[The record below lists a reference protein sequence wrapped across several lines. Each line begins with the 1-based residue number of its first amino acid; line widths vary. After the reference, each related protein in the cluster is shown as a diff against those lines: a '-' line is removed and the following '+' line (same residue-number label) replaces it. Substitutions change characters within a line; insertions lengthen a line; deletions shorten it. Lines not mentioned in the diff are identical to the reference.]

1 MYAVSDRFTAALRES
16 HTAVCRVDLL
26 RQGEVIAADVPVL
39 GGDVVDDSAAV
50 VRRSASLTLAPDQAL
65 LDLLAA
71 SPTADGGLWPLG
83 NELRLRA
90 GVRYAPGDEEY
101 ATLGLFRIARP
112 QVVSQAGDLALS
124 ITGYDRGRSVSRARF
139 TQPYEVAAGTN
150 YATAI
155 RDLVVSRLPW
165 LSEAEQQ
172 FMATPYTTPGLVFTS
187 DDDPWKVA
195 QDMASSIGAELYF
208 DGDGVCVLQ
217 PQPDPAYT
225 PPVATYHEGEDAT
238 VLSVS
243 RDLDDEQAYN
253 GVIVV
258 GEGTDNA
265 APVRAEAW
273 DTDPD
278 SPTYY
283 DPAHPAD
290 SVYGAVP
297 MFITSQYVTTVE
309 QAQEAA
315 NANLARVAGVV
326 ESVEFSAVNN
336 PAHTAGD
343 VVEIRRQVVNV
354 DGVYILDSVK
364 VGLGHAFTM
373 SGTTRKRRAA

>member
-1 MYAVSDRFTAALRES
+1 MYPVSERFTAALHEP

-26 RQGEVIAADVPVL
+26 RRGDVIAEDVPVL
-39 GGDVVDDSAAV
+39 SGDVVDDSAAV
-50 VRRSASLTLAPDQAL
+50 VRRSCTLALAPEQEL

-71 SPTADGGLWPLG
+71 SPSADGGLWPLG

-90 GVRYAPGDEEY
+90 GIRFGPDDEEY

-112 QVVSQAGDLALS
+112 QLSSSSGELALS

-139 TQPYEVAAGTN
+139 TQPLEIVAGTN
-150 YATAI
+150 YSTAI
-155 RDLVVSRLPW
+155 RDLVLGRLPW
-165 LSEAEQQ
+165 LTEDELR
-172 FMATPYTTPGLVFTS
+172 FMATDYTTPGLVFTS

-195 QDMASSIGAELYF
+195 QDMASSFGAELFF

-225 PPVATYHEGEDAT
+225 APVASYLEGEDAT
-238 VLSVS
+238 LLALS

-258 GEGTDNA
+258 GESTDLP

-283 DPAHPAD
+283 DPALPAE
-290 SVYGAVP
+290 STYGAVP
-297 MFITSQYVTTVE
+297 TFITSQYVTTQQ
-309 QAQEAA
+309 QAQDAA

-326 ESVEFSAVNN
+326 ESVEFAAVNN
-336 PAHTAGD
+336 PAHTSGD
-343 VVEIRRQVVNV
+343 VVELRRDVVNV
-354 DGVYILDSVK
+354 NGVYILDSVK